1 MQKRK
6 TISELQQELQM
17 LRESKMYDTITLMK
31 YEREIQNQIQILLEY
46 EIETLN
52 NIYQEK

>member
-31 YEREIQNQIQILLEY
+31 YERNIQEQIKEQAIKT
-46 EIETLN
+46 IEDTG
-52 NIYQEK
+52 EK

>member
-17 LRESKMYDTITLMK
+17 LREGKMYDTITLMK
-31 YEREIQNQIQILLEY
+31 YEQDIQEQIQILLQY
-46 EIETLN
+46 LIKSTD
-52 NIYQEK
+52 

>member
-17 LRESKMYDTITLMK
+17 LRESKMYDTITLMR
-31 YEREIQNQIQILLEY
+31 YEQNIQEQIKVLLQY
-46 EIETLN
+46 LIEST
-52 NIYQEK
+52 E